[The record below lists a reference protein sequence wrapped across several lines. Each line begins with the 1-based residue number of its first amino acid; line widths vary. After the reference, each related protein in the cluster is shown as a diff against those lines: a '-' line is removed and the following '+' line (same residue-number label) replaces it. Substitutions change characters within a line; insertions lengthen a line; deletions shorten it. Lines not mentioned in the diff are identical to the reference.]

1 MFLKVS
7 NNDQKTLEVL
17 NNDQRLGETLT
28 RLKSSNG
35 VTHFHELKV
44 SNKSMT

>member
-28 RLKSSNG
+28 RLKSSNA
-35 VTHFHELKV
+35 VTRFHELKV
-44 SNKSMT
+44 SDKSMT